1 MGLKAQNYALE
12 VRPGEENQIFL
23 REPSSAWIAWA
34 DGQKVLV

>member
-23 REPSSAWIAWA
+23 REPSSA
-34 DGQKVLV
+34 